1 MDLTRRGFLA
11 AAAATAAVG
20 TGPAAA
26 TVEATG
32 DAGAAA
38 DADLARLTLFGTAQ
52 DGAGTDGIM
61 VADVAGGQH
70 LAATLPGRGHGVAVS
85 PDGSLAAVT
94 ARRPGTFAAAFRPA
108 TGEVV
113 ARFATPA
120 DRHFQGHGAFSRD
133 GRLFLATEN
142 AFEIGEGRIGLYDA
156 TAGFAR
162 VGELPCYGVGPHEM
176 VRVDGRDALVV
187 AVGGIRTHPATG
199 RSGLNTDVMRPLV
212 AVVDASSGER
222 LAEHRAPAE
231 LHQLSLRHLAVR
243 RDGYTAVVGRWEGH
257 PLERPPLI
265 LAGSLQAGLRPVA
278 LPDEAVERL
287 ANYTGAVCFD
297 GGGRYMA
304 VSAPRGNVCAVLA
317 VDGEGTPV
325 LRRMLEIPDV
335 CGLAPGPGEGEVF
348 LTSGRG
354 QLYLYRA
361 EEDRLEELSGP
372 SAQLSHW
379 DNHITTWAAEPAAG

>member
-1 MDLTRRGFLA
+1 MELSRRGFLA

-26 TVEATG
+26 TVEA
-32 DAGAAA
+32 GAAA
-38 DADLARLTLFGTAQ
+38 DADLARLTLLGTAQ
-52 DGAGTDGIM
+52 DGAGVDGIM
-61 VADVAGGQH
+61 LADVAGGQR

-85 PDGSLAAVT
+85 PDGRLAAVT
-94 ARRPGTFAAAFRPA
+94 ARRPGTFAAAFRPD
-108 TGEVV
+108 TGAVV

-120 DRHFQGHGAFSRD
+120 DRHFQGHGAFSHD

-142 AFEIGEGRIGLYDA
+142 AFDIGEGRIGVYDA
-156 TAGFAR
+156 SAGFAR
-162 VGELPCYGVGPHEM
+162 VGELPCHGVGPHEM

-187 AVGGIRTHPATG
+187 AVGGIRTHPSTG

-212 AVVDASSGER
+212 AVVDARSGER
-222 LAEHRAPAE
+222 LAEHRAPAD

-243 RDGYTAVVGRWEGH
+243 QDSYAVVVGRWEGH

-265 LAGSLQAGLRPVA
+265 LAGSLQAGLRPVV
-278 LPDEAVERL
+278 LPDEVSERL
-287 ANYTGAVCFD
+287 ANYTGAVCFC
-297 GGGRYMA
+297 GGGRHIA

-317 VDGEGTPV
+317 LEDAPV
-325 LRRMLEIPDV
+325 LRRLLDIPDV
-335 CGLAPGPGEGEVF
+335 CGLAPGPGEGQVF

-361 EEDRLEELSGP
+361 EEDRLEVLSGP
-372 SAQLSHW
+372 SARLSHW
-379 DNHITTWAAEPAAG
+379 DNHLTTWAAEPAAG